1 MATAAGST
9 LPPLA
14 SPESDNSEA
23 VLGASSNESSE
34 TASSANNVCDA
45 GGALTGSRAGGGEA
59 PACPNEV
66 ESGEGAS
73 PRERPMRFDQIN
85 PFAMPFLKPN
95 SFNSASKS
103 VEPSLLQY
111 SQSAKRFCFRPLK
124 IEPS

>member
-23 VLGASSNESSE
+23 VLGASNSNESSE
-34 TASSANNVCDA
+34 TASSANNACDA
-45 GGALTGSRAGGGEA
+45 SGVLTGSRAGGGEA

-85 PFAMPFLKPN
+85 PFAIPFGGGGT
-95 SFNSASKS
+95 
-103 VEPSLLQY
+103 
-111 SQSAKRFCFRPLK
+111 LK
-124 IEPS
+124 ILQASRL